1 MWRCSSHTK
10 GKFPDSNPDL
20 RLDVP
25 ILPQGLPA
33 VFLVRRLCGGLEGLA
48 PFTYISPNAI
58 LILYFLSN
66 NSGLFF
72 SLTFCILSREIPK
85 TYNCYLF
92 RG

>member
-33 VFLVRRLCGGLEGLA
+33 VIMEGLPA
-48 PFTYISPNAI
+48 VFVADW
-58 LILYFLSN
+58 
-66 NSGLFF
+66 
-72 SLTFCILSREIPK
+72 RA
-85 TYNCYLF
+85 
-92 RG
+92 